1 MTIIYGLFLRSDQLE
16 YFSADSSFCWAYSI
30 ASMLRHTLN
39 QFLRKMK
46 NYKAEKYLNDPEFHK
61 KLRNGFEAA
70 NCRKSC

>member
-46 NYKAEKYLNDPEFHK
+46 KYKAEKYLNDPRFHK
-61 KLRNGFEAA
+61 RLRDGFEAA
-70 NCRKSC
+70 NCRKSY